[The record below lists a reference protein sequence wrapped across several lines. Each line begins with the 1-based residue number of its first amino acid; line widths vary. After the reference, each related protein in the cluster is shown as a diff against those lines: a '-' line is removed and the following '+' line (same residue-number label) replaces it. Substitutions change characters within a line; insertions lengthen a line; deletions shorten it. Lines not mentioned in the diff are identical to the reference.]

1 MLTYSRS
8 DQLRLHAILGNRLS
22 INPIDPSQVTVLRTA
37 LPSSARKDGVAMEA
51 QLSHFQQMLEEG
63 DDAEAAYLAEQL
75 LISQMQY
82 LITM

>member
-1 MLTYSRS
+1 M
-8 DQLRLHAILGNRLS
+8 
-22 INPIDPSQVTVLRTA
+22 A
-37 LPSSARKDGVAMEA
+37 LEA

-75 LISQMQY
+75 LVSQMQY